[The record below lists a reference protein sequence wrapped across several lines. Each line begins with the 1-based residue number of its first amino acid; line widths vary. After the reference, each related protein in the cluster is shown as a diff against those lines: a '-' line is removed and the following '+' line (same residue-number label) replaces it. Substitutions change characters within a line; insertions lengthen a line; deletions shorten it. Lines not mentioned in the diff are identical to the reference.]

1 MAAGQIYKGKNVRL
15 SYNGK
20 TLYHATSCKLSISTK
35 LEEIATKDTAGTVS
49 TPSNYAWNVSA
60 ESLVANKPAAST
72 QLDFMDIVSL
82 QLAGTE
88 IDITFTDGASGN
100 FILSGKVYV
109 ESSDINA
116 EVGNSVTGSFS
127 FKGNGNLTKALVV

>member
-1 MAAGQIYKGKNVRL
+1 MAAGQIYKGKNVRF
-15 SYNGK
+15 SFNGK
-20 TLYHATSCKLSISTK
+20 SLYHATSCKLSISTK
-35 LEEIATKDTAGTVS
+35 LEEIATKDTDGTVS
-49 TPSNYAWNVSA
+49 TPSNYAWSISTEA
-60 ESLVANKPAAST
+60 LVADKPVAST
-72 QLDFMDIVSL
+72 QSDFMDVVDL

-88 IDITFTDGASGN
+88 IDVEFTDSETGS

-127 FKGNGNLTKALVV
+127 FKGNGNLVKTLAA